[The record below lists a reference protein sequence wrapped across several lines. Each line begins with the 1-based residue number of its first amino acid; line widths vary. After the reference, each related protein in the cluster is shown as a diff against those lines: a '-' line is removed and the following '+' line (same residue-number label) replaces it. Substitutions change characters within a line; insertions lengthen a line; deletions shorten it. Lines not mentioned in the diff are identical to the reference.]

1 MKFISTA
8 SMLLC
13 ISLSYAYP
21 LPLDRRGLDADT
33 QDDVLNGV
41 CKSHTVIFARGT
53 HAPGNVG
60 DTAGRPFFQA
70 IASLVGAE
78 DLAVQGVNYKA
89 GVWGFLQGGDPQ
101 GSETAAKLVEQAFT
115 QCPKT
120 KLVLSGYSQGAQI
133 IHNAAAKLSAE
144 ISAKISSGMYESRLM
159 ISGLT
164 LEVVVFGDPKN
175 GSAVGTVPASKTLI
189 VCHDGDN
196 ICEGGIFPGDV
207 HGNYSD
213 DAPEAAQFV
222 VTQAALKAD

>member
-1 MKFISTA
+1 MKFISTV
-8 SMLLC
+8 SLLLP

-21 LPLDRRGLDADT
+21 LVLDRRGLDAET
-33 QDDVLNGV
+33 QDDVVNGV

-70 IASLVGAE
+70 IAGLVGAD

-89 GVWGFLQGGDPQ
+89 SVWGFLQGGDPE
-101 GSETAAKLVEQAFT
+101 GSETAAKLVEQAIT

-120 KLVLSGYSQGAQI
+120 KLVLSGYSQGGQI
-133 IHNAAAKLSAE
+133 VHNAAAKLSAE
-144 ISAKISSGMYESRLM
+144 ISSKISS
-159 ISGLT
+159 
-164 LEVVVFGDPKN
+164 VVVFGDPKS
-175 GSAVGTVPASKTLI
+175 GTAVGTVPASKTLI

-196 ICEGGIFPGDV
+196 ICEGGVFTGDV
-207 HGNYSD
+207 HGNYSN

-222 VTQAALKAD
+222 VKQAAL

>member
-21 LPLDRRGLDADT
+21 LPLDQRGLDADT
-33 QDDVLNGV
+33 QDDVVNGV

-144 ISAKISSGMYESRLM
+144 ISAKISS
-159 ISGLT
+159 
-164 LEVVVFGDPKN
+164 VVVFGDPKN